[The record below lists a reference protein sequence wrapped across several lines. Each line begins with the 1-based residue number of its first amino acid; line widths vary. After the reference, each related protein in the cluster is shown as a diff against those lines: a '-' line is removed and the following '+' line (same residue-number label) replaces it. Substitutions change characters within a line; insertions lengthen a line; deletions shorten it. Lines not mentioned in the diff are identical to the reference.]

1 MGTKELKDNGNIK
14 RLYLGGSLDVV
25 AVAKLQD
32 ALCFFVD
39 PQEQSLVLD
48 FSWIKHK
55 YIVYICSLQDNET
68 IRQFNISISVLRVIR
83 TLECVECE
91 LFSFSTVSSLLEQ
104 LAWSLCSIDWFSSGH
119 LENSSAMK

>member
-48 FSWIKHK
+48 FSWIKTPI
-55 YIVYICSLQDNET
+55 YSLHLFFQDNET
-68 IRQFNISISVLRVIR
+68 IRQFNIGISGLMVIR

-104 LAWSLCSIDWFSSGH
+104 LAWSLCSIDWFSLCH
-119 LENSSAMK
+119 LENSSTMK